1 MTMRL
6 LVVGVLSAVT
16 FAGCGNSVAVSQ
28 GATTSAGAVAPIALS
43 AVTPVD
49 AQRDRLPAAATVPV
63 GGAADFDLYTHCGIN
78 GLMIAGRWW
87 QADPPLNDGQGN
99 PPTGWGN
106 PYQPGT
112 LRLVDQETAVF
123 SANHPPANP
132 APLPPLRFHR
142 TTSTNYPFLCS

>member
-6 LVVGVLSAVT
+6 LLVGVLSVVT
-16 FAGCGNSVAVSQ
+16 FAGCGNSVAVSEDV
-28 GATTSAGAVAPIALS
+28 TTSGGSAAPIAADS
-43 AVTPVD
+43 VIPVD
-49 AQRDRLPAAATVPV
+49 AQRDRLPVAATPPV

-78 GLMIAGRWW
+78 GIMIAGRWW

-112 LRLVDQETAVF
+112 LRVVDEESAVF
-123 SANHPPANP
+123 SAAAAPAD
-132 APLPPLRFHR
+132 AALLPSVTFHR
-142 TTSTNYPFLCS
+142 TTSTDYPFMCS